1 MPSIR
6 PFRGLALGLV
16 LLLAA
21 PGVAPA
27 RELQPLMRGWE
38 QHFSVTWDTI
48 QRHGR
53 LEVEGYVNNRSP
65 YRVGNVRVLVD
76 SLDDAGRIVDQRVS
90 WVLGELGATV
100 GSTSKSQSRR
110 PPTTAFA
117 SSPTIAS
124 TRPASCSPEAGDAA
138 GRCRHGG
145 TVASRHLTA
154 PARP

>member
-1 MPSIR
+1 MPTIR
-6 PFRGLALGLV
+6 PFRELALGLV

-48 QRHGR
+48 QRRGR

-65 YRVGNVRVLVD
+65 YRVGNLRVLVD

-90 WVLGELGATV
+90 WVLGELG
-100 GSTSKSQSRR
+100 GDSRLYFDVPITPAAHYR
-110 PPTTAFA
+110 VRVFSYDRVDEA
-117 SSPTIAS
+117 SMMFP
-124 TRPASCSPEAGDAA
+124 
-138 GRCRHGG
+138 
-145 TVASRHLTA
+145 
-154 PARP
+154 

>member
-1 MPSIR
+1 MQSIR
-6 PFRGLALGLV
+6 PFRELALGLV

-65 YRVGNVRVLVD
+65 YRVGNLRVLVD

-90 WVLGELGATV
+90 WVLGELG
-100 GSTSKSQSRR
+100 GDSRLYFDV
-110 PPTTAFA
+110 PVT
-117 SSPTIAS
+117 
-124 TRPASCSPEAGDAA
+124 PAAHYRVSVFSYDRVDEAGIM
-138 GRCRHGG
+138 
-145 TVASRHLTA
+145 L
-154 PARP
+154 P